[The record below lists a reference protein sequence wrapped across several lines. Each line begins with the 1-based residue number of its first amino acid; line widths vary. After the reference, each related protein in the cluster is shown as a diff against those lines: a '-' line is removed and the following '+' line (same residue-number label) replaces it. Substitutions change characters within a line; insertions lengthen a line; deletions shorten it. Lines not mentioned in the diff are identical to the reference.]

1 MTDITR
7 RRILASGT
15 TLAASF
21 ASSKLSA
28 QRRYDPGASD
38 TEIKLGHTSPYSGPL
53 SAFSVAGKATTAYF
67 NMINA
72 AGGINGRK
80 IKFISYDDGYQPPKT
95 VEMVRKLVESDEV
108 LMIFQLLGTPT
119 NIAIQKYLNQK
130 QIPQLFIFSG
140 ASRFGD
146 PKNYPWT
153 MGWQP
158 DYATEGGVY
167 AKHILAS
174 VKDARIGILF
184 QNDDS
189 GKDGVIGFQKAL
201 GKQNEKMIAAI
212 ASYEVTD
219 PTVDSQIIQ
228 LKNAGANVFLNLSSP
243 KFAAQGIRKAYDLEW
258 RPVHYLTSPSA
269 SVQSVMK
276 PAGFEAG
283 QDIMTI
289 AYLKDPTDPQWAN
302 DPEFLEWKRWMEKW
316 NPTASVAD
324 TLNVY
329 PYALTATLVEVLKRC
344 GDELTRANV
353 MKQASNLR
361 GLHVPML
368 LPGISINTSP
378 TDFYPI
384 QSLRLARFKGETWEL
399 FGNIISNES
408 E

>member
-15 TLAASF
+15 TLAASL

-243 KFAAQGIRKAYDLEW
+243 KFAAQGIRKAYDLAW

-316 NPTASVAD
+316 NPTASLAD

>member
-1 MTDITR
+1 MTHFTR
-7 RRILASGT
+7 RRILATGT
-15 TLAASF
+15 TLAASL

-174 VKDARIGILF
+174 GKDARIGILF

-189 GKDGVIGFQKAL
+189 GKDGVIGFQKTL

-243 KFAAQGIRKAYDLEW
+243 KFAAQGIRKAYDLAW

-302 DPEFLEWKRWMEKW
+302 DPEFLEWKRWMERW
-316 NPTASVAD
+316 NPTASLAD

-329 PYALTATLVEVLKRC
+329 PYALTATLVEVLRRC

-353 MKQASNLR
+353 MRQASNLR

-368 LPGISINTSP
+368 LPGITINTSP

-399 FGNIISNES
+399 FGDIISNES
-408 E
+408 D

>member
-243 KFAAQGIRKAYDLEW
+243 KFAAQGIRKAYDLAW

-316 NPTASVAD
+316 NPTASLAD

>member
-1 MTDITR
+1 MTHFTR
-7 RRILASGT
+7 RRILATGT
-15 TLAASF
+15 TLAASL

-174 VKDARIGILF
+174 GKDARIGILF

-201 GKQNEKMIAAI
+201 GKQNEKLIVAI

-243 KFAAQGIRKAYDLEW
+243 KFAAQGIRKAYDLAW

-302 DPEFLEWKRWMEKW
+302 DPEFLEWKRWMERW
-316 NPTASVAD
+316 NPTASLAD

-368 LPGISINTSP
+368 LPGITINTSP

-399 FGNIISNES
+399 FGDIISNES
-408 E
+408 D

>member
-1 MTDITR
+1 MTHFTR

-174 VKDARIGILF
+174 GKDARIGILF

-201 GKQNEKMIAAI
+201 GKQNEKLIVAI

-243 KFAAQGIRKAYDLEW
+243 KFAAQGIRKAYDLAW

-316 NPTASVAD
+316 NPTASLAD

-344 GDELTRANV
+344 GEELTRANV

-368 LPGISINTSP
+368 LPGITINTSP

-399 FGNIISNES
+399 FGDIISNES
-408 E
+408 D

>member
-7 RRILASGT
+7 RRILATGT
-15 TLAASF
+15 TLAASL
-21 ASSKLSA
+21 ASSRLSA
-28 QRRYDPGASD
+28 QRRYDPGVSD

-174 VKDARIGILF
+174 GKDARIGILF

-189 GKDGVIGFQKAL
+189 GKDGVVGFQKAL

-228 LKNAGANVFLNLSSP
+228 LKNAGADVFLNLSSP
-243 KFAAQGIRKAYDLEW
+243 KFAAQGIRKAYDLGW

-276 PAGFEAG
+276 PAGFDAG
-283 QDIMTI
+283 QGIMTI

-316 NPTASVAD
+316 NPTASLAD

-344 GDELTRANV
+344 GDDLTRANV

-368 LPGISINTSP
+368 LPGITINTSP

-399 FGNIISNES
+399 FGDIISNES
-408 E
+408 D

>member
-1 MTDITR
+1 MTHFTR
-7 RRILASGT
+7 RRILATGT

-174 VKDARIGILF
+174 GKDARIGILF

-189 GKDGVIGFQKAL
+189 GKDGVIGFQKTL

-243 KFAAQGIRKAYDLEW
+243 KFAAQGIRKAYDLAW

-302 DPEFLEWKRWMEKW
+302 DPEFLEWKRWMERW
-316 NPTASVAD
+316 NPTASLAD

-368 LPGISINTSP
+368 LPGITINTSP

-399 FGNIISNES
+399 FGDIISNES
-408 E
+408 D

>member
-1 MTDITR
+1 MTQFTR
-7 RRILASGT
+7 RRVLATGT
-15 TLAASF
+15 TLAASV
-21 ASSKLSA
+21 ASFKLSA

-130 QIPQLFIFSG
+130 QMPQLFIFSG

-174 VKDARIGILF
+174 GKDARIGILF

-189 GKDGVIGFQKAL
+189 GKDGVVGFQKAL

-228 LKNAGANVFLNLSSP
+228 LKNTGANVFLNLSSP
-243 KFAAQGIRKAYDLEW
+243 KFAAQGIRKSYDLGW

-316 NPTASVAD
+316 NPTASLAD

-344 GDELTRANV
+344 GDDLTRANV

-368 LPGISINTSP
+368 LPGITINTSP

-399 FGNIISNES
+399 FGDIISNES
-408 E
+408 D

>member
-1 MTDITR
+1 MTHFTR
-7 RRILASGT
+7 RRILAIGT

-53 SAFSVAGKATTAYF
+53 SAFSVAGKATAAYF

-80 IKFISYDDGYQPPKT
+80 TKFISYDDGYQPPKT

-174 VKDARIGILF
+174 GKDARIGILF

-243 KFAAQGIRKAYDLEW
+243 KFAAQGIRKAYDLAW

-283 QDIMTI
+283 QNIMTI

-316 NPTASVAD
+316 NPTASLAD

-368 LPGISINTSP
+368 LPGITINTSP

-399 FGNIISNES
+399 FGDIISNES
-408 E
+408 D

>member
-1 MTDITR
+1 MTHFTR
-7 RRILASGT
+7 RWILATGT
-15 TLAASF
+15 TLAVSF
-21 ASSKLSA
+21 ASSELSA
-28 QRRYDPGASD
+28 QRKYDPGASD

-119 NIAIQKYLNQK
+119 NSAIQKYLNQK

-201 GKQNEKMIAAI
+201 GKQNDKMIVAI

-243 KFAAQGIRKAYDLEW
+243 KFAAQGIRKAYDLAW

-302 DPEFLEWKRWMEKW
+302 DSEFLEWKRWMEKW
-316 NPTASVAD
+316 NPTASLAD

-353 MKQASNLR
+353 MRQASNLR

-368 LPGISINTSP
+368 LPGITINTSP

-399 FGNIISNES
+399 FSDIISNES
-408 E
+408 D

>member
-1 MTDITR
+1 MTHFTR
-7 RRILASGT
+7 RRILATGT
-15 TLAASF
+15 TLAASI
-21 ASSKLSA
+21 ASPNLSA
-28 QRRYDPGASD
+28 QRKYDPGASD

-72 AGGINGRK
+72 TGGINGRK

-174 VKDARIGILF
+174 VKDAKIGILF

-189 GKDGVIGFQKAL
+189 GKDGVVGFKKAL
-201 GKQNEKMIAAI
+201 RQENEKKIVAI

-219 PTVDSQIIQ
+219 PTIDSQIIQ

-243 KFAAQGIRKAYDLEW
+243 KFAAQGIRKAQDLGW
-258 RPVHYLTSPSA
+258 RPVQYLTSPSS

-276 PAGFEAG
+276 PAGFEAS

-302 DPEFLEWKRWMEKW
+302 DPEFLEWKSWMERW
-316 NPTASVAD
+316 NPTASLAD
-324 TLNVY
+324 YLNVY
-329 PYALTATLVEVLKRC
+329 PYALTATLVEVLRRC
-344 GDELTRANV
+344 GDNLTRANV
-353 MKQASNLR
+353 MKQASSLR
-361 GLHVPML
+361 GLRVPML
-368 LPGISINTSP
+368 LPGITINTSP

-384 QSLRLARFKGETWEL
+384 QSLRLARFKGEAWQL
-399 FGNIISNES
+399 FGDIISNES

>member
-1 MTDITR
+1 MTHFTR
-7 RRILASGT
+7 RRILATRT

-174 VKDARIGILF
+174 GKDARIGILF

-201 GKQNEKMIAAI
+201 GKQNEKLIVAI

-243 KFAAQGIRKAYDLEW
+243 KFAAQGIRKAYDLAW

-302 DPEFLEWKRWMEKW
+302 DPEFLEWKRWMERW
-316 NPTASVAD
+316 NPTASLAD

-368 LPGISINTSP
+368 LPGITINTSP

-399 FGNIISNES
+399 FGDIISNES
-408 E
+408 D

>member
-174 VKDARIGILF
+174 GKDARIGILF

-189 GKDGVIGFQKAL
+189 GKDGVIGFQKTL

-243 KFAAQGIRKAYDLEW
+243 KFAAQGIRKAYDLAW

-302 DPEFLEWKRWMEKW
+302 DPEFLEWKRWMERW
-316 NPTASVAD
+316 NPTASLAD

-329 PYALTATLVEVLKRC
+329 PYALTATLVEVLRRC

-368 LPGISINTSP
+368 LPGITINTSP

-399 FGNIISNES
+399 FGDIISNES
-408 E
+408 D

>member
-1 MTDITR
+1 MTHFTR
-7 RRILASGT
+7 RRILATGT

-174 VKDARIGILF
+174 GKDARIGILF

-189 GKDGVIGFQKAL
+189 GKDGVIGFQKTL

-243 KFAAQGIRKAYDLEW
+243 KFAAQGIRKAYDLAW

-302 DPEFLEWKRWMEKW
+302 DSEFLEWKRWMEKW
-316 NPTASVAD
+316 NPTASLAD

-329 PYALTATLVEVLKRC
+329 PYALTATLVEVLRRC

-368 LPGISINTSP
+368 LPGITINTSP

-399 FGNIISNES
+399 FGDIISNES
-408 E
+408 D

>member
-1 MTDITR
+1 VTHLTR
-7 RRILASGT
+7 RRALATGT

-174 VKDARIGILF
+174 VKDAKIGILF

-189 GKDGVIGFQKAL
+189 GKDGVVGFRKAL
-201 GKQNEKMIAAI
+201 GKENEKMIAAT

-219 PTVDSQIIQ
+219 PTIDSQIIQ

-243 KFAAQGIRKAYDLEW
+243 KFAAQGIRKAYDLAW

-302 DPEFLEWKRWMEKW
+302 DPEYLEWKRWMEKW

-344 GDELTRANV
+344 GDDLTRANV

-368 LPGISINTSP
+368 LPGITINTSP

-399 FGNIISNES
+399 FGDIISNES
-408 E
+408 D

>member
-1 MTDITR
+1 MTHFTR
-7 RRILASGT
+7 RRILATGT
-15 TLAASF
+15 TLAASL

-174 VKDARIGILF
+174 GKDARIGILF

-189 GKDGVIGFQKAL
+189 GKDGVIGFQKTL

-243 KFAAQGIRKAYDLEW
+243 KFAAQGIRKAYDLAW

-302 DPEFLEWKRWMEKW
+302 DPEFLEWKRWMERW
-316 NPTASVAD
+316 NPTASLAD

-344 GDELTRANV
+344 GEELTRANV

-368 LPGISINTSP
+368 LPGITINTSP

-399 FGNIISNES
+399 FGDIISNES
-408 E
+408 D

>member
-1 MTDITR
+1 MTHFTR
-7 RRILASGT
+7 RRILATGT

-167 AKHILAS
+167 AKHILGS
-174 VKDARIGILF
+174 GKDARIGILF

-189 GKDGVIGFQKAL
+189 GKDGVIGFQKTL

-243 KFAAQGIRKAYDLEW
+243 KFAAQGIRKAYDLAW

-316 NPTASVAD
+316 NPTASLAD

>member
-1 MTDITR
+1 MTHFTR

-174 VKDARIGILF
+174 GKDARIGILF

-201 GKQNEKMIAAI
+201 GKQNEKLIVAI

-243 KFAAQGIRKAYDLEW
+243 KFAAQGIRKAYDLAW

-302 DPEFLEWKRWMEKW
+302 DPEFLEWKRWMERW
-316 NPTASVAD
+316 NPTASLAD

-368 LPGISINTSP
+368 LPGITINTSP

-399 FGNIISNES
+399 FGDIISNES
-408 E
+408 D

>member
-1 MTDITR
+1 MTHFTR
-7 RRILASGT
+7 RRILATGT
-15 TLAASF
+15 TLAASL
-21 ASSKLSA
+21 ASSELSA
-28 QRRYDPGASD
+28 QRKYDPGASD

-119 NIAIQKYLNQK
+119 NSAIQKYLNQK

-174 VKDARIGILF
+174 GKDARIGILF

-201 GKQNEKMIAAI
+201 GKQNEKMIVAI

-243 KFAAQGIRKAYDLEW
+243 KFAAQGIRKAYDLAW

-283 QDIMTI
+283 QEIMTI
-289 AYLKDPTDPQWAN
+289 AYLKDPTDPRWAN

-316 NPTASVAD
+316 NPTASLAD

-361 GLHVPML
+361 GLHVPR
-368 LPGISINTSP
+368 G
-378 TDFYPI
+378 
-384 QSLRLARFKGETWEL
+384 LR
-399 FGNIISNES
+399 
-408 E
+408 

>member
-1 MTDITR
+1 MTHFTR
-7 RRILASGT
+7 RRILATRT

-174 VKDARIGILF
+174 GKDARIGILF

-189 GKDGVIGFQKAL
+189 GKDGVIGFQKTL

-243 KFAAQGIRKAYDLEW
+243 KFAAQGIRKAYDLAW

-302 DPEFLEWKRWMEKW
+302 DPEFLEWKRWMERW
-316 NPTASVAD
+316 NPTASLAD

-368 LPGISINTSP
+368 LPGITINTSP

-399 FGNIISNES
+399 FGDIISNES
-408 E
+408 D

>member
-1 MTDITR
+1 MTHFTR

-174 VKDARIGILF
+174 GKDARIGILF

-189 GKDGVIGFQKAL
+189 GKDGVIGFQKTL
-201 GKQNEKMIAAI
+201 GKQNEKMIVAI

-243 KFAAQGIRKAYDLEW
+243 KFAAQGIRKAYDLAW

-302 DPEFLEWKRWMEKW
+302 DPEFLEWKRWMERW
-316 NPTASVAD
+316 NPTASLAD

-368 LPGISINTSP
+368 LPGITINTSP

-399 FGNIISNES
+399 FGDIISNES
-408 E
+408 D

>member
-1 MTDITR
+1 MTHFTR
-7 RRILASGT
+7 RRILATGT

-174 VKDARIGILF
+174 GKDARIGILF

-189 GKDGVIGFQKAL
+189 GKDGVIGFQKTL

-243 KFAAQGIRKAYDLEW
+243 KFAAQGIRKAYDLAW

-302 DPEFLEWKRWMEKW
+302 DPEFLEWKRWMERW
-316 NPTASVAD
+316 NPTASLAD
-324 TLNVY
+324 YLERLSLC
-329 PYALTATLVEVLKRC
+329 PY
-344 GDELTRANV
+344 GDAC
-353 MKQASNLR
+353 
-361 GLHVPML
+361 
-368 LPGISINTSP
+368 
-378 TDFYPI
+378 
-384 QSLRLARFKGETWEL
+384 
-399 FGNIISNES
+399 
-408 E
+408 

>member
-1 MTDITR
+1 MTHFTR
-7 RRILASGT
+7 RRILATGT

-174 VKDARIGILF
+174 GKDARIGILF

-189 GKDGVIGFQKAL
+189 GKDGVIGFQKTL

-243 KFAAQGIRKAYDLEW
+243 KFAAQGIRKAYDLAW

-302 DPEFLEWKRWMEKW
+302 DSEFLEWKRWMEKW
-316 NPTASVAD
+316 NPTASLAD

-368 LPGISINTSP
+368 LPGITINTSP

-399 FGNIISNES
+399 FGDIISNES
-408 E
+408 D

>member
-1 MTDITR
+1 MTHITR
-7 RRILASGT
+7 RRILATGT

-38 TEIKLGHTSPYSGPL
+38 TEIRLGHTSPYSGPL

-80 IKFISYDDGYQPPKT
+80 IKFISYDDGYSPPKT

-119 NIAIQKYLNQK
+119 NLAVQKYLNQK
-130 QIPQLFIFSG
+130 QIPQLFIFTG
-140 ASRFGD
+140 ASKFGD

-174 VKDARIGILF
+174 VKDARIGILH

-201 GKQNEKMIAAI
+201 GKENEKKIAAI
-212 ASYEVTD
+212 VSYEVTD

-228 LKNAGANVFLNLSSP
+228 LKNTGANVFLNLSSP
-243 KFAAQGIRKAYDLEW
+243 KFAAQGIRKAYDLAW

-283 QDIMTI
+283 QGIMTI

-302 DPEFLEWKRWMEKW
+302 DPEFLEWKGWMEKW
-316 NPTASVAD
+316 NPTASLAD

-344 GDELTRANV
+344 GDDLTRANV
-353 MKQASNLR
+353 MKQASSLR

-368 LPGISINTSP
+368 LPGITINTSP

-384 QSLRLARFKGETWEL
+384 QSLRLTRFKGETWEL
-399 FGNIISNES
+399 FGDIISNES
-408 E
+408 D

>member
-1 MTDITR
+1 MTHFTR
-7 RRILASGT
+7 RRILATGT
-15 TLAASF
+15 TLAASL

-174 VKDARIGILF
+174 GKDARIGILF

-189 GKDGVIGFQKAL
+189 GKDGVIGFQKTL

-243 KFAAQGIRKAYDLEW
+243 KFAAQGIRKAYDLAW

-316 NPTASVAD
+316 NPTASLAD

-368 LPGISINTSP
+368 LPGITINTSP

-399 FGNIISNES
+399 FGDIISNES
-408 E
+408 D

>member
-1 MTDITR
+1 MTHFTR
-7 RRILASGT
+7 RRILATGT

-21 ASSKLSA
+21 ASSELSA
-28 QRRYDPGASD
+28 QRKYDPGASD

-174 VKDARIGILF
+174 AKGAKIGILF

-201 GKQNEKMIAAI
+201 GKQNENMIAAI

-243 KFAAQGIRKAYDLEW
+243 KFAAQGIRKAYDLAW

-316 NPTASVAD
+316 NPTASLAD

-344 GDELTRANV
+344 GDDLTRANV

-368 LPGISINTSP
+368 LPGITINTSP

-399 FGNIISNES
+399 FGDIISNES
-408 E
+408 D

>member
-1 MTDITR
+1 MTRITR
-7 RRILASGT
+7 RRILATGT

-28 QRRYDPGASD
+28 QRKYDPGASD

-158 DYATEGGVY
+158 DYATEAGVY
-167 AKHILAS
+167 AKHIQAT
-174 VKDARIGILF
+174 VKDAKIGILF

-189 GKDGVIGFQKAL
+189 GKDGVVGFQKTL
-201 GKQNEKMIAAI
+201 GKQNEKMIAAT

-219 PTVDSQIIQ
+219 ATVDSQIIQ
-228 LKNAGANVFLNLSSP
+228 LKSTGANVFLNLSSP
-243 KFAAQGIRKAYDLEW
+243 KFAAQAMRKAYDLGW
-258 RPVHYLTSPSA
+258 HPVQYLTSPSS

-276 PAGFEAG
+276 PAGFDAT
-283 QDIMTI
+283 QNIMTI
-289 AYLKDPTDPQWAN
+289 AYLKDSTDPQWAN

-316 NPTASVAD
+316 NPTASLAD
-324 TLNVY
+324 AFNVY
-329 PYALTATLVEVLKRC
+329 AYALTATLVEVLKRC
-344 GDELTRANV
+344 GDNLTRANV
-353 MKQASNLR
+353 MKQASSLR
-361 GLHVPML
+361 NLHVPML

-384 QSLRLARFKGETWEL
+384 QSLRLTRFKGETWEL
-399 FGNIISNES
+399 FGDVISNES

>member
-1 MTDITR
+1 MTHFTR
-7 RRILASGT
+7 RRILATGT
-15 TLAASF
+15 TLAASL

-201 GKQNEKMIAAI
+201 GKQNEKMIAGI
-212 ASYEVTD
+212 VSYEVTD

-228 LKNAGANVFLNLSSP
+228 LKNSGANVFLNLSSP
-243 KFAAQGIRKAYDLEW
+243 KFAAQGIRKAYDLAW

-276 PAGFEAG
+276 PAGYEAG

-316 NPTASVAD
+316 NPSASVAD

-353 MKQASNLR
+353 TKQASNLR

-368 LPGISINTSP
+368 LPGISINPSP

-399 FGNIISNES
+399 FGDIISNES
-408 E
+408 D

>member
-174 VKDARIGILF
+174 VRDARIGILF

-243 KFAAQGIRKAYDLEW
+243 KFAAQGIRKAYDLAW

-316 NPTASVAD
+316 NPSASVAD

>member
-1 MTDITR
+1 MTHFTR
-7 RRILASGT
+7 RRILATGT
-15 TLAASF
+15 TLAASL

-174 VKDARIGILF
+174 GKDARIGILF

-189 GKDGVIGFQKAL
+189 GKDGVIGFQKRL

-243 KFAAQGIRKAYDLEW
+243 KFAAQGIRKAYDLAW

-302 DPEFLEWKRWMEKW
+302 DPEFLEWKRWMERW
-316 NPTASVAD
+316 NPTASLAD

-329 PYALTATLVEVLKRC
+329 PYALTATLVEVLRRC

-368 LPGISINTSP
+368 LPGITINTSP

-399 FGNIISNES
+399 FGDIISNES
-408 E
+408 D

>member
-1 MTDITR
+1 MTHFTR

-174 VKDARIGILF
+174 GKDARIGILF

-189 GKDGVIGFQKAL
+189 GKDGVIGFQKTL

-243 KFAAQGIRKAYDLEW
+243 KFAAQGIRKAYDLAW

-302 DPEFLEWKRWMEKW
+302 DPEFLEWKRWMERW
-316 NPTASVAD
+316 NPTASLAD

-344 GDELTRANV
+344 GEELTRANV

-368 LPGISINTSP
+368 LPGITINTSP

-399 FGNIISNES
+399 FGDIISNES
-408 E
+408 D

>member
-1 MTDITR
+1 MTHFTR
-7 RRILASGT
+7 RRILATGT
-15 TLAASF
+15 TLAASL

-174 VKDARIGILF
+174 GKDARIGILF

-189 GKDGVIGFQKAL
+189 GKDGVIGFQKTL

-243 KFAAQGIRKAYDLEW
+243 KFAAQGIRKAYDLAW

>member
-119 NIAIQKYLNQK
+119 NSAIQKYLNQK

-201 GKQNEKMIAAI
+201 GKQNEKMIVAI

-243 KFAAQGIRKAYDLEW
+243 KFAAQGIRKAYDLAW

-283 QDIMTI
+283 QEIMTI

-316 NPTASVAD
+316 NPTASLAD

-368 LPGISINTSP
+368 LPGITINTSP

-399 FGNIISNES
+399 FGDIISNES
-408 E
+408 D

>member
-1 MTDITR
+1 MTHFTR
-7 RRILASGT
+7 RRILATGT
-15 TLAASF
+15 TLAASL

-174 VKDARIGILF
+174 GKDARIGILF

-189 GKDGVIGFQKAL
+189 GKDGVIGFQKTL

-243 KFAAQGIRKAYDLEW
+243 KFAAQGIRKAYDLAW

-316 NPTASVAD
+316 NPNGSLSD

-329 PYALTATLVEVLKRC
+329 PYAVSATLVEVLKRC
-344 GDELTRANV
+344 GDDLTRANI
-353 MKQASNLR
+353 MKQATSLHALR
-361 GLHVPML
+361 VPML
-368 LPGISINTSP
+368 LPGITINTSP
-378 TDFYPI
+378 TDYYPI

-399 FGNIISNES
+399 FGDIISNES
-408 E
+408 D

>member
-243 KFAAQGIRKAYDLEW
+243 KFAAQGIRKAYDLAW

-316 NPTASVAD
+316 NPSASVAD